1 MRLRDPKDSVSYE
14 SILTNT
20 IEVIPFASNA
30 VDGSEIRTIHPALA
44 TSGHNGGDAGIVDS
58 FLKLL
63 EAGGASALLG
73 RLLRPLLVRLYP
85 EAREDGE
92 ALSALAENMSANLLG
107 LGNAATPAG
116 IRAAKTL
123 KRGESATDSL
133 CRLVV
138 LNSASIQLIPATV
151 CALRSSAGSQ
161 SPFDILPAVWFS
173 SACSVCV
180 GLCAAALFRRIWPC
194 CR

>member
-1 MRLRDPKDSVSYE
+1 MMDWVWTGLVAASVIFGLLNGRLPEVSRGALDGAE
-14 SILTNT
+14 T
-20 IEVIPFASNA
+20 A
-30 VDGSEIRTIHPALA
+30 VKTCLGLCAGVCLW
-44 TSGHNGGDAGIVDS
+44 SGI
-58 FLKLL
+58 LKLL

-85 EAREDGE
+85 EAREDGD

-116 IRAAKTL
+116 IRAAGAL
-123 KRGESATDSL
+123 ARGETATDSL

-151 CALRSSAGSQ
+151 CALRSSAGCQ
-161 SPFDILPAVWFS
+161 SPYDILPAVWLTS
-173 SACSVCV
+173 
-180 GLCAAALFRRIWPC
+180 LCAALAGLAAEGLLRRLG
-194 CR
+194 R